1 MCDLTWNLACNSN
14 KNANFL
20 EHIFKNYDFMPFF
33 TVWLIVVICF
43 KCGILVKHYILQ
55 NFPIIHTCFSQT
67 SMHSI
72 YVYISKY

>member
-20 EHIFKNYDFMPFF
+20 EHIFKNYDFIPFF

-43 KCGILVKHYILQ
+43 KGDILVKNLQ
-55 NFPIIHTCFSQT
+55 NFPIIHSCFLQT

-72 YVYISKY
+72 YVYNSKY